1 MVQNSGHSDARG
13 LPGGIP
19 FLEVK
24 TEAEILMTCDELV
37 CILLSLKKSLSCVGF
52 NKMFVVQLSVSFVL
66 FTAFCAT
73 MIFLD
78 EAGFYGAHHGLQA
91 KRNHRMQKAFEVCY
105 WISPCH
111 AFPTSMS
118 VFRGVVLVERALGDR
133 FG

>member
-1 MVQNSGHSDARG
+1 MYFV
-13 LPGGIP
+13 II
-19 FLEVK
+19 
-24 TEAEILMTCDELV
+24 T
-37 CILLSLKKSLSCVGF
+37 KKSLSCVGF